1 MSQLKNELQ
10 TCLKMLK
17 LGYVEYYNRWVEDT
31 HNFTIDCA
39 PEININFKGYEL
51 QLRRYEILKRILSN
65 KHVNESDFCFLIL
78 QPQIKQVFDAFEI
91 TVDNYHLL
99 SNIFN

>member
-17 LGYVEYYNRWVEDT
+17 LGYVEYYNNWVQDT
-31 HNFTIDCA
+31 HNFTSDCA

-51 QLRRYEILKRILSN
+51 QRKRYKILKRILSN
-65 KHVNESDFCFLIL
+65 KRVTESDFLFLTL
-78 QPQIKQVFDAFEI
+78 QPQIKKVFDSF
-91 TVDNYHLL
+91 
-99 SNIFN
+99 NIANIQSFSVEQM